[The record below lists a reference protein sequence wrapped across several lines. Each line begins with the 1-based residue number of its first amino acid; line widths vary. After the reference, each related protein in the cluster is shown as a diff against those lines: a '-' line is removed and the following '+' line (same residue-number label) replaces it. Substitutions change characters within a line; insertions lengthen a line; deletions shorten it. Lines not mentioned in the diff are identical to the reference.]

1 MWIYKFREKYEK
13 CQTIA
18 GIQTFNDE
26 FLEYARSIERSLTK
40 SMDKV
45 SNLAFLLYNE
55 STNVAVKQAAV
66 KLLTGDL
73 TVKEIK
79 NNNETKAPFNNA
91 SKKLRKGYIK
101 KEELNQFIEQH
112 MYSSNEILS

>member
-1 MWIYKFREKYEK
+1 MKKFRLLQELILLMTKFQE
-13 CQTIA
+13 
-18 GIQTFNDE
+18 N
-26 FLEYARSIERSLTK
+26 ARSIERSLTK

-73 TVKEIK
+73 TVTEIK

-101 KEELNQFIEQH
+101 KKELNQFIE
-112 MYSSNEILS
+112 